1 MLIGIAAAVEPP
13 ILSLTWTLSV
23 KAPEAVGIPARIVRM
38 QTSILGIFAT
48 LWHRSPH
55 TSRGTTGKTQNF
67 CT

>member
-1 MLIGIAAAVEPP
+1 MRRKLREPSCERKRWNDP
-13 ILSLTWTLSV
+13 RMWSHLSHPL
-23 KAPEAVGIPARIVRM
+23 EVGM